1 MKKKRILFWL
11 YWITFI
17 AMVSLAMDVLA
28 FYASYYLIPRVR
40 VGAMAVSV
48 MAHGLAA
55 ILCENFDVDVFKL
68 KKHDDSRRE
77 G

>member
-1 MKKKRILFWL
+1 MTKKRILFWL

-17 AMVSLAMDVLA
+17 SMVSQAMPVLM
-28 FYASYYLIPRVR
+28 FYASQHYIPRAR
-40 VGAMAVSV
+40 IGAMAVSV